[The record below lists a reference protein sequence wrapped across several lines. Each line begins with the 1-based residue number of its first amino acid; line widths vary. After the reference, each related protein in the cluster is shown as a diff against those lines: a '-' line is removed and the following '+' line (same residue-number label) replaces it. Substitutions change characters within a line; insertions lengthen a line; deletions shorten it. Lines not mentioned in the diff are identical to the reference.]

1 MKEPKGSFFVEIK
14 GVGSYVTIIIIYKK
28 GLASVILE
36 YKNFWKRSRNK
47 VRATIFCWKKK
58 YKKERNDVYVF

>member
-14 GVGSYVTIIIIYKK
+14 GVGSHVTIIIIYKK

-36 YKNFWKRSRNK
+36 YK
-47 VRATIFCWKKK
+47 IF
-58 YKKERNDVYVF
+58 

>member
-36 YKNFWKRSRNK
+36 YKN
-47 VRATIFCWKKK
+47 
-58 YKKERNDVYVF
+58 YEKEVAIRLGLLFLLEEKI

>member
-14 GVGSYVTIIIIYKK
+14 RIGSYVAIIIIHKK

-36 YKNFWKRSRNK
+36 YKKF
-47 VRATIFCWKKK
+47 
-58 YKKERNDVYVF
+58 

>member
-14 GVGSYVTIIIIYKK
+14 GTDSFVTIIVLYKK

-36 YKNFWKRSRNK
+36 YKNF
-47 VRATIFCWKKK
+47 
-58 YKKERNDVYVF
+58 

>member
-14 GVGSYVTIIIIYKK
+14 VVGSYVTIIIIYKK

-36 YKNFWKRSRNK
+36 YKNF
-47 VRATIFCWKKK
+47 
-58 YKKERNDVYVF
+58 

>member
-14 GVGSYVTIIIIYKK
+14 GVGSYVTIIILNKK

-36 YKNFWKRSRNK
+36 YKNF
-47 VRATIFCWKKK
+47 
-58 YKKERNDVYVF
+58 